1 MMPVRPATLP
11 SSPSFEIPDAL
22 VTALLGVARDGIA
35 FVDPDLV
42 IRATNDPCA
51 RRAGVSPGQLVG
63 RSAEALLPGAETEA
77 VRVFRFVREADETFR
92 GDEAPLPGSPVGGGA
107 WTGISVAP
115 VRSAGGE
122 FHGYLVVDRGA
133 DDEAT
138 PRTGGG
144 PRSPEAV
151 PAPEAVEAAQL
162 DQLHQLSTIF
172 DSLQA
177 LLYVSDLDTY
187 ELLYMNAYG
196 EAMFGPKR
204 LGRPC
209 YDVLQAG
216 QGGPCTFCTN
226 DRIVRDGEPLPPYV
240 WEFQNTVTG
249 RWFQC
254 IDRAIR
260 WTDGRL
266 VRMEVAID
274 ISERKRT
281 EELLREANQ
290 TLHALVYASPLA
302 IVAKDREGRITRWNE
317 AAERMF
323 GWTEEEVLGRPNVL
337 LPDECR
343 AEFEALQQRLW
354 AGETVT
360 GVETRRRKKDGSVID
375 VAISKAPLRDAGG
388 DIVGSMALIAD
399 ITEQKRAEEFRRQ
412 YVHTI
417 SHDLRN
423 PLMTLLGHAEILQ
436 MPASRIP
443 LGEVEQRSV
452 EAIVRATQRMN
463 VMIQDLVDSARAEG
477 GSIEL
482 HPERV
487 ELGSFFADLLDQSRG
502 ILAVDRLRVD
512 VPPDLPPACADPGR
526 LERILIN
533 LLSNALKYSPPGA
546 PVEVS
551 AVSRDGEIV
560 VSVTDAG
567 RGIDPADL
575 PHLFDRYF
583 RTAAGREAGGLGLG
597 LYITRMLVEAHGGR
611 IRVESERG
619 TGSTFSFTLPQWP
632 EAGGT

>member
-1 MMPVRPATLP
+1 
-11 SSPSFEIPDAL
+11 
-22 VTALLGVARDGIA
+22 
-35 FVDPDLV
+35 
-42 IRATNDPCA
+42 
-51 RRAGVSPGQLVG
+51 
-63 RSAEALLPGAETEA
+63 
-77 VRVFRFVREADETFR
+77 VFRTVREAGETFR
-92 GDEAPLPGSPVGGGA
+92 GDEDALPESPGGGA
-107 WTGISVAP
+107 WAGISVAP
-115 VRSAGGE
+115 VRSEGGE
-122 FHGYLVVDRGA
+122 FQGYLVVDRRAGETQA
-133 DDEAT
+133 
-138 PRTGGG
+138 PRTGGD
-144 PRSPEAV
+144 PRPPGTA
-151 PAPEAVEAAQL
+151 PAPDEGEAAQL
-162 DQLHQLSTIF
+162 DHLHQLSTIF

-209 YDVLQAG
+209 FDVLQTG
-216 QGGPCTFCTN
+216 QSGPCAFCTN

-302 IVAKDREGRITRWNE
+302 IVAKDREGCITRWNE

-337 LPDECR
+337 VPEDCQ

-360 GVETRRRKKDGSVID
+360 GVETRRGRKDGTVID
-375 VAISKAPLRDAGG
+375 VSVSKAPLRDAGG
-388 DIVGSMALIAD
+388 HIVGSMALIAD

-423 PLMTLLGHAEILQ
+423 PLMTMLGHAEILQ
-436 MPASRIP
+436 MAASEASM
-443 LGEVEQRSV
+443 GEMERRSV
-452 EAIVRATQRMN
+452 QAIVRATQRMN

-482 HPERV
+482 HPEPV
-487 ELGSFFADLLDQSRG
+487 DLGSFFADLLEQSGG
-502 ILAVDRLRVD
+502 ILAADRIRLD
-512 VPPDLPPACADPGR
+512 VPSDLPPAHADPGR
-526 LERILIN
+526 LERIAIN
-533 LLSNALKYSPPGA
+533 LLSNALKYSARDA
-546 PVEVS
+546 PVRIS
-551 AVSRDGEIV
+551 AAPAGGEIV
-560 VSVTDAG
+560 VAIADAG
-567 RGIDPADL
+567 RGIDPTDL

-611 IRVESERG
+611 IRVESDRG
-619 TGSTFSFTLPQWP
+619 AGSTFSFTLPVWP
-632 EAGGT
+632 ATREV

>member
-22 VTALLGVARDGIA
+22 VTALLGAACDGLA
-35 FVDPDLV
+35 FVDPDMV

-51 RRAGVSPGQLVG
+51 RRAGVSPGALVG
-63 RSAEALLPGAETEA
+63 RPAETLLPGARTDA
-77 VRVFRFVREADETFR
+77 VRVFRTVREAGETFR
-92 GDEAPLPGSPVGGGA
+92 GDEEAPPESPGGGA
-107 WTGISVAP
+107 WAGISVAP

-122 FHGYLVVDRGA
+122 FQGYLVVDRRAGETQA
-133 DDEAT
+133 
-138 PRTGGG
+138 PRTGGD
-144 PRSPEAV
+144 PRPPGTA
-151 PAPEAVEAAQL
+151 PAPDGGEAAQL
-162 DQLHQLSTIF
+162 DHLHQLSTIF

-196 EAMFGPKR
+196 EAMFGPR
-204 LGRPC
+204 HLGRPC
-209 YDVLQAG
+209 FDVLQTG
-216 QGGPCTFCTN
+216 QSGPCAFCTN

-317 AAERMF
+317 AAERTF

-337 LPDECR
+337 VPEEGQG
-343 AEFEALQQRLW
+343 EFEALQQRLW

-360 GVETRRRKKDGSVID
+360 GVETRRRRKDGTPID
-375 VAISKAPLRDAGG
+375 VSVSKAPLRDAGG
-388 DIVGSMALIAD
+388 HIVGSMALIAD

-423 PLMTLLGHAEILQ
+423 PLMTMLGHAEILQ
-436 MPASRIP
+436 MASFEASM
-443 LGEVEQRSV
+443 GEMERRSV

-463 VMIQDLVDSARAEG
+463 VMIQDLVDSARVEG
-477 GSIEL
+477 GAIEL
-482 HPERV
+482 HPEPV
-487 ELGSFFADLLDQSRG
+487 ELGSFFADLVEHAGG
-502 ILAVDRLRVD
+502 ILAADRIRLD
-512 VPPDLPPACADPGR
+512 VPPDLPPARADPGR
-526 LERILIN
+526 LERIAIN
-533 LLSNALKYSPPGA
+533 LLSNALKYSARDA
-546 PVEVS
+546 PVRIS
-551 AVSRDGEIV
+551 AAADGGEIV

-567 RGIDPADL
+567 RGIDPADQ
-575 PHLFDRYF
+575 PQLFDRYF

-611 IRVESERG
+611 MRWRASAAS
-619 TGSTFSFTLPQWP
+619 GSTFSFTLPVWP
-632 EAGGT
+632 ATRES